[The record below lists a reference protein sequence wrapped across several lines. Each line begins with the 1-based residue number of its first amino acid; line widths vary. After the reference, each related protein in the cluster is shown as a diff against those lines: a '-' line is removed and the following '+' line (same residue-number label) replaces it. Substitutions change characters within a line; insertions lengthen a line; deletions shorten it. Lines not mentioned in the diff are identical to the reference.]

1 MLEHLGYRVYVAAD
15 GVEAVE
21 VFRRQHLEV
30 DVVLLDVG
38 MPRQGGARTFDEMKA
53 IDPDV
58 KVLLSSGYHGDH
70 LEPQLRAGVH
80 GFLPK
85 PYTLQQ
91 LVDALKTTA

>member
-1 MLEHLGYRVYVAAD
+1 
-15 GVEAVE
+15 
-21 VFRRQHLEV
+21 
-30 DVVLLDVG
+30 
-38 MPRQGGARTFDEMKA
+38 
-53 IDPDV
+53 V

>member
-1 MLEHLGYRVYVAAD
+1 MHRQREFFRQQAAEID
-15 GVEAVE
+15 LA
-21 VFRRQHLEV
+21 
-30 DVVLLDVG
+30 LLDGG
-38 MPRQGGARTFDEMKA
+38 MPRQGGARTFGEMRA

-70 LEPQLRAGVH
+70 LVPLLRAGVH

-91 LVDALKTTA
+91 LVDALKTIA